1 MIYSNGSTL
10 ILFCDHFTN
19 SVNPYAIVV
28 KVTFT
33 NYVFLK

>member
-10 ILFCDHFTN
+10 LLFRDRFTN
-19 SVNPYAIVV
+19 PVNPYAIAV